1 MTAETLEPITSRE
14 NTTYTHDFVRNLLGL
29 SLPLLEVRDTTIKP
43 GGVDLFIKR
52 GLDTK
57 QFFVR
62 RELIPGTI
70 GSARAEGYIVP
81 VCAKRYGGCG
91 VGSIGSP
98 SSQFPFLPNAG
109 LVTDICV
116 GLEG

>member
-1 MTAETLEPITSRE
+1 M
-14 NTTYTHDFVRNLLGL
+14 TYTHDFVRNLLGF
-29 SLPLLEVRDTTIKP
+29 SFPLLEVRDIAIKL

-52 GLDTK
+52 SLDTK
-57 QFFVR
+57 KFFVR
-62 RELIPGTI
+62 RELIPSTI
-70 GSARAEGYIVP
+70 RSARAEGYIVAL
-81 VCAKRYGGCG
+81 CTKRYGGWG

-98 SSQFPFLPNAG
+98 GSQFPFPPNAG